1 MTGIL
6 TKRRLAAALIS
17 AAAIACMAGPVAA
30 QSDADFYKGKT
41 VTIYIGYGAGGG
53 YDLYSRLLAR
63 HLGKH
68 LAGKP
73 NVIPKNEPGAGSFK
87 LANELYNVM
96 PKDGTAL
103 GMIGE
108 SLVISQVLGDPAAKF
123 VARDFNWIG
132 RMADSDP
139 VLVTRPGSPATIQEA
154 MTKEVMV
161 GVPGAGSATALNV
174 TAVNGLLGTKFKII
188 SGYEGSAQIRL
199 ALERGEVEGS
209 ASTLWRIERDWIRER
224 NLNTVYQASIEPAP
238 DLPGVPTLIQLARD
252 EDERKLLN
260 FYSSYT
266 TVGRSII
273 TPPKVP
279 GDRIKLLRAAF
290 DAAVKD
296 PDLLAEAEKAKMELK
311 VLSGEQLTAL
321 INEVTSLEGALLE
334 RAKKVSR
341 GDAAK

>member
-1 MTGIL
+1 MMCCF
-6 TKRRLAAALIS
+6 KAKRLAVASAALAIVVGVADM
-17 AAAIACMAGPVAA
+17 AAAQTP
-30 QSDADFYKGKT
+30 ADFYKSKT
-41 VTIYIGYGAGGG
+41 VTVYIGYGAGGG
-53 YDLYSRLLAR
+53 YDLYARLLAR

-68 LAGKP
+68 LVGHP
-73 NVIPKNEPGAGSFK
+73 NVIPKNEPGAGSFR
-87 LANELYNVM
+87 LANELYNVL
-96 PKDGTAL
+96 PKDGTAI

-123 VARDFNWIG
+123 VARNFNWIG

-139 VLVTRPGSPATIQEA
+139 VMVTLPDSPKTISEA
-154 MTKEVMV
+154 MAKEVMV
-161 GVPGAGSATALNV
+161 GVPGAGSATALIV

-209 ASTLWRIERDWIRER
+209 ASTLWRIDKDWIRDR
-224 NLNTVYQASIEPAP
+224 KLNVLYQVSIEPAP
-238 DLPGVPTLIQLARD
+238 DLPGVLTLIQLARN

-279 GDRIKLLRAAF
+279 ADRLKALRAAF
-290 DAAVKD
+290 DAAIKD
-296 PDLLAEAEKAKMELK
+296 PELVAEAEKAKIVLK

-321 INEVTSLEGALLE
+321 INDVTSLEGAQLE
-334 RAKKVSR
+334 RAKKISS
-341 GDAAK
+341 K